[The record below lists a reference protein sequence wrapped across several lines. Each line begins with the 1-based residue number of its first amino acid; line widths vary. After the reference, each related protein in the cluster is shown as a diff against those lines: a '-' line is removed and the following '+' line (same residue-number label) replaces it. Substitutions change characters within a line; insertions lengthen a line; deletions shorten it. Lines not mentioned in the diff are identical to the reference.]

1 MKKKDM
7 LKLINHLND
16 EDEINIEVTWVACE
30 GGKYEE
36 FINLN
41 ATLYFSTLDE
51 PGYLCAKS
59 EMEAST
65 YVPLTLNI
73 GSVND

>member
-16 EDEINIEVTWVACE
+16 EDEINIEVTGVACE

-51 PGYLCAKS
+51 PGYLCA
-59 EMEAST
+59 
-65 YVPLTLNI
+65 
-73 GSVND
+73 

>member
-16 EDEINIEVTWVACE
+16 EDEINIEVTGVACE
-30 GGKYEE
+30 GDKYEE
-36 FINLN
+36 FISLN

-51 PGYLCAKS
+51 PGVFMCL
-59 EMEAST
+59 
-65 YVPLTLNI
+65 I
-73 GSVND
+73 